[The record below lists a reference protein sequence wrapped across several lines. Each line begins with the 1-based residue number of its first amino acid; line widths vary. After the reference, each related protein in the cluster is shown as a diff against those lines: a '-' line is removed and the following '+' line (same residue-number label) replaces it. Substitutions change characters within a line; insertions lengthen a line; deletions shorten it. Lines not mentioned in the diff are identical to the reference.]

1 MPYWRLS
8 SFYFSYFFVVG
19 VWMPFCALYFSDLGY
34 STAQIGLLVAMMSI
48 TRIIAPNLWGWLAD
62 KTQRRM
68 TIVKMGLTVSLLIFI
83 AIYTA
88 NSLAVMIMIVM
99 GYTFFLNAVMSQFD
113 VLTLQF
119 LGDQYAKYGR
129 VRLWGS
135 LGFVAAVLVA
145 GKLFDIY
152 ELSALPHVI
161 IVGLLVASIIPW
173 TLKEPQIETTE
184 GKNHPSIVFV
194 NVLKQPSTIA
204 FLCAAILLQLSH
216 APYYTFFS
224 IYLEGSGYSRGEIGF
239 LWALA
244 VMAEVVMFTRTHS
257 LLQRFSVRTLM
268 LASLWIAAVRWTG
281 TGLMVENLVI
291 LLFLQ
296 TLHAFTFAVFHA
308 ASVDFV
314 RQHFPVQ
321 SQGQAQSLLNAAGF
335 GAGAA
340 IGAYGSGML
349 WDSMGMMTYFI
360 AAIAAAA
367 GALAIWYYIPSVN
380 EKDSHATS

>member
-1 MPYWRLS
+1 
-8 SFYFSYFFVVG
+8 
-19 VWMPFCALYFSDLGY
+19 MPFCALYFSDLGY

-68 TIVKMGLTVSLLIFI
+68 TIVKLGLTVSLLIFI

-113 VLTLQF
+113 VLTLQY

-173 TLKEPQIETTE
+173 TLKEPQIKTTE